1 MAYNYWEERFKRLK
15 TAEMRKAER
24 ANADLA
30 RVYRETL
37 RQLRAEVEQW
47 YDRFAKE
54 NKISLAE
61 ARRILDNR
69 ELKEFKMTLADFIKE
84 AKRLDLD
91 PAHIR
96 MLENAS
102 MRVRLT
108 RSQEIYLK
116 TAQYVERLA
125 KSQGWQLNGLM
136 REVYTDSVYKTAYE
150 TQKVT
155 GFENFR
161 AVRERQIEEAIS
173 KPWAPDG
180 ADFSSRI
187 WKNKTQLINSLQ
199 TDITQSLMTG
209 TSTAQ
214 LSEKIAARFNTSYNQ
229 AYRLVETE
237 TAYIQERAMLDTYDE
252 LGLEQ
257 YQICAVL
264 DSKTSEIC
272 QNLDGKVFDR
282 KDAKPG
288 ITMPPFH
295 CHCRSTTVPYIEGLL
310 DDGGRVARDPE
321 TGKTV
326 EIPDMTYKEWKEKYV
341 DKQTKAAEN
350 DKIKEKETIN
360 ELSKIKSSG
369 IKKDDYDE
377 YLSIINNH
385 ENKDIRRL
393 YSKYADN
400 IASVKLAPSK
410 GAAYRFDSNSL
421 TFNFNNYI
429 RYPVRNKH
437 GTLAHEYGHF
447 FDARAP
453 IDGLHF
459 KEIEAIKNATGLNA
473 QFEAVA
479 SSSDEFL
486 AAVRKDKAFLKST
499 LTSELRETLRKNH
512 ASAAVQDAID
522 GLFPRS
528 RIAWGHGEPY
538 YNRRYANLQSFD
550 KIAKTSLRKALQ
562 GVYKGMGFDASN
574 QTKVRT
580 ICRQYEAAS
589 EMWANIMSAEV
600 CGGEELEYVKKFLP
614 NAYKALL
621 EILKGVK

>member
-24 ANADLA
+24 TNADLA

-69 ELKEFKMTLADFIKE
+69 ELKEFKMTLTDFIKE

-116 TAQYVERLA
+116 TAQYVEKLA
-125 KSQGWQLNGLM
+125 KTQGLELGGLM

-237 TAYIQERAMLDTYDE
+237 TAYIQEKAMLDTYDE

-272 QNLDGKVFDR
+272 QDLDGKVFDR

-326 EIPDMTYKEWKEKYV
+326 EIPDMTYKEWKAKYV
-341 DKQTKAAEN
+341 KPEA
-350 DKIKEKETIN
+350 
-360 ELSKIKSSG
+360 
-369 IKKDDYDE
+369 E
-377 YLSIINNH
+377 YLKA
-385 ENKDIRRL
+385 EQAKVRRPTEAEL
-393 YSKYADN
+393 RNMGEALLVDLRAVNS
-400 IASVKLAPSK
+400 
-410 GAAYRFDSNSL
+410 AAYRNKFDNMPL
-421 TFNFNNYI
+421 
-429 RYPVRNKH
+429 RRPVRD
-437 GTLAHEYGHF
+437 TLH
-447 FDARAP
+447 
-453 IDGLHF
+453 
-459 KEIEAIKNATGLNA
+459 KEAINTLNITNGTEKEVLTAINARTGEVLERSKVLHDNRA
-473 QFEAVA
+473 VFTQEQFDRLKA
-479 SSSDEFL
+479 SGASVVLLHNHPTGGRFSWTDIKTYFRNEMIDASVVIGHDGSVRVMREFDRT
-486 AAVRKDKAFLKST
+486 VDIESVYNSMYNEIK
-499 LTSELRETLRKNH
+499 
-512 ASAAVQDAID
+512 
-522 GLFPRS
+522 
-528 RIAWGHGEPY
+528 GEY
-538 YNRRYANLQSFD
+538 SV
-550 KIAKTSLRKALQ
+550 TSLAKYHAL
-562 GVYKGMGFDASN
+562 
-574 QTKVRT
+574 TKF
-580 ICRQYEAAS
+580 YE
-589 EMWANIMSAEV
+589 WATR
-600 CGGEELEYVKKFLP
+600 
-614 NAYKALL
+614 
-621 EILKGVK
+621 KGVFSYERE

>member
-1 MAYNYWEERFKRLK
+1 MANYWEERFKRLK
-15 TAEMRKAER
+15 TAEMRKAEL

-30 RVYRETL
+30 RAYRETL

-69 ELKEFKMTLADFIKE
+69 ELKEFKMTLTDFIKE

-116 TAQYVERLA
+116 TAHYVEKLA
-125 KSQGWQLNGLM
+125 KTQGLELGGLM
-136 REVYTDSVYKTAYE
+136 RDVYTDSAYKTAYE

-326 EIPDMTYKEWKEKYV
+326 EIPDMTYKEWKERYV
-341 DKQTKAAEN
+341 KPEAEKDPLADLIKWAKQIDIKTATKNEIIELGAAVNKHFNIIDHIGEKEYIRDAIGHFREMGGQVAPEQWAKGSSKKNKEMLNNAFSYYPKKWVNFLTASGRKLYTLKVRRGFFTPGAAMANGQRYQTRFANYRDGFVSIHMSGARKTTPFHEIGHYVEFFNPKVLQITKAFIADRTKGEKPTLLRELFQDTRY
-350 DKIKEKETIN
+350 DKTEVT
-360 ELSKIKSSG
+360 L
-369 IKKDDYDE
+369 KDDFITPYIGKMYDNASEVLSVGLESIFEPGEGHLKRVVREKSGRRESVYAKIQEDRE
-377 YLSIINNH
+377 YLDLIIG
-385 ENKDIRRL
+385 IL
-393 YSKYADN
+393 
-400 IASVKLAPSK
+400 IK
-410 GAAYRFDSNSL
+410 G
-421 TFNFNNYI
+421 
-429 RYPVRNKH
+429 
-437 GTLAHEYGHF
+437 
-447 FDARAP
+447 
-453 IDGLHF
+453 
-459 KEIEAIKNATGLNA
+459 
-473 QFEAVA
+473 
-479 SSSDEFL
+479 
-486 AAVRKDKAFLKST
+486 
-499 LTSELRETLRKNH
+499 
-512 ASAAVQDAID
+512 
-522 GLFPRS
+522 
-528 RIAWGHGEPY
+528 
-538 YNRRYANLQSFD
+538 
-550 KIAKTSLRKALQ
+550 
-562 GVYKGMGFDASN
+562 
-574 QTKVRT
+574 
-580 ICRQYEAAS
+580 
-589 EMWANIMSAEV
+589 
-600 CGGEELEYVKKFLP
+600 
-614 NAYKALL
+614 
-621 EILKGVK
+621 

>member
-116 TAQYVERLA
+116 TAQYVEKLA
-125 KSQGWQLNGLM
+125 KTQGLELGGLM
-136 REVYTDSVYKTAYE
+136 REVYTDSAYKTAYE

-161 AVRERQIEEAIS
+161 AVRERQVEAAIS

-341 DKQTKAAEN
+341 KPEA
-350 DKIKEKETIN
+350 
-360 ELSKIKSSG
+360 
-369 IKKDDYDE
+369 E
-377 YLSIINNH
+377 YLKA
-385 ENKDIRRL
+385 EQAKVRRPTEAEL
-393 YSKYADN
+393 RNMGEALLVDLRAVNS
-400 IASVKLAPSK
+400 
-410 GAAYRFDSNSL
+410 AAYRNKFDNMPL
-421 TFNFNNYI
+421 
-429 RYPVRNKH
+429 RRPVRD
-437 GTLAHEYGHF
+437 TLH
-447 FDARAP
+447 
-453 IDGLHF
+453 
-459 KEIEAIKNATGLNA
+459 KEAINTLNITNGTEKEVLTAINARTGEVLERSKALEDNRA
-473 QFEAVA
+473 GFTQEQFDRLKASGASVVLLHNHPIGGRFSWADIRTAFAHDFVA
-479 SSSDEFL
+479 ASVVIGHDGS
-486 AAVRKDKAFLKST
+486 VRI
-499 LTSELRETLRKNH
+499 LR
-512 ASAAVQDAID
+512 D
-522 GLFPRS
+522 
-528 RIAWGHGEPY
+528 
-538 YNRRYANLQSFD
+538 FD
-550 KIAKTSLRKALQ
+550 KRVDVEKAYQAMYNQIIKEYSIKSLAKIHALTQ
-562 GVYKGMGFDASN
+562 FYRVAEREGWFVYET
-574 QTKVRT
+574 Q
-580 ICRQYEAAS
+580 
-589 EMWANIMSAEV
+589 
-600 CGGEELEYVKKFLP
+600 EEK
-614 NAYKALL
+614 
-621 EILKGVK
+621 

>member
-15 TAEMRKAER
+15 TAEMGKAEQ

-69 ELKEFKMTLADFIKE
+69 ELKEFKMTLTDFIKE

-116 TAQYVERLA
+116 TAQYVEKLA
-125 KSQGWQLNGLM
+125 KSHGWQLSGLM

-161 AVRERQIEEAIS
+161 AVRERQIEAAIS

-209 TSTAQ
+209 SSTAQ

-326 EIPDMTYKEWKEKYV
+326 DIPDMTYKEWKEKYV
-341 DKQTKAAEN
+341 KPEAEKDPLADLIKWAKQIDIKTATKNEIIELGAAVNKHFNIIDHIGEKEYIRDAIGHFREMGGQVAPEQWAKGSSKKNKEMLNNAFSYYPKEWVNFLTASGRKLYTLKVRRGFFTPGAAMANGQRYQTRFANYRDGFVSIHMSGARKTTPFHEIGHYVEFFNPKVLQITKAFIADRTKGEKPTLLRELFQDTRY
-350 DKIKEKETIN
+350 DKTEVT
-360 ELSKIKSSG
+360 L
-369 IKKDDYDE
+369 KDDFITPYIGKMYDNASEVLSVGLESIFEPGEGHLKRVVREKSGRRESVYAKIQEDRE
-377 YLSIINNH
+377 YLDLIIG
-385 ENKDIRRL
+385 IL
-393 YSKYADN
+393 
-400 IASVKLAPSK
+400 IK
-410 GAAYRFDSNSL
+410 G
-421 TFNFNNYI
+421 
-429 RYPVRNKH
+429 
-437 GTLAHEYGHF
+437 
-447 FDARAP
+447 
-453 IDGLHF
+453 
-459 KEIEAIKNATGLNA
+459 
-473 QFEAVA
+473 
-479 SSSDEFL
+479 
-486 AAVRKDKAFLKST
+486 
-499 LTSELRETLRKNH
+499 
-512 ASAAVQDAID
+512 
-522 GLFPRS
+522 
-528 RIAWGHGEPY
+528 
-538 YNRRYANLQSFD
+538 
-550 KIAKTSLRKALQ
+550 
-562 GVYKGMGFDASN
+562 
-574 QTKVRT
+574 
-580 ICRQYEAAS
+580 
-589 EMWANIMSAEV
+589 
-600 CGGEELEYVKKFLP
+600 
-614 NAYKALL
+614 
-621 EILKGVK
+621 

>member
-69 ELKEFKMTLADFIKE
+69 ELKEFKMTLTDFIKE

-116 TAQYVERLA
+116 TAQYVEKLA
-125 KSQGWQLNGLM
+125 KSHGWQLNGLM
-136 REVYTDSVYKTAYE
+136 HEVYTDSVYKTAYE
-150 TQKVT
+150 TQRVT

-214 LSEKIAARFNTSYNQ
+214 LSEKIAVRFNTSYNQ

-326 EIPDMTYKEWKEKYV
+326 EIPDMTYKEWKERYV
-341 DKQTKAAEN
+341 KPEAEKDPLADLIKWAKQIDIKTATKNEIIELGAAVNKHFNIIDHIGEKEYIRDAIGHFREMGGQVAPEQWAKGSSKKNKEMLNNAFSYYPKEWVNFLTASGRKLYTLKVRRGFFTPGAAMANGQRYQTRFANYRDGFVSIHMSGARKTTPFHEIGHYVEFFNPKVLQITKAFIADRTKGEKPTLLRELFQDTRY
-350 DKIKEKETIN
+350 DKTEVT
-360 ELSKIKSSG
+360 L
-369 IKKDDYDE
+369 KDDFITPYIGKMYDNASEVLSVGLESIFEPGEGHLKRVVREKSGRRESVYAKIQEDRE
-377 YLSIINNH
+377 YLDLIIG
-385 ENKDIRRL
+385 IL
-393 YSKYADN
+393 
-400 IASVKLAPSK
+400 IK
-410 GAAYRFDSNSL
+410 G
-421 TFNFNNYI
+421 
-429 RYPVRNKH
+429 
-437 GTLAHEYGHF
+437 
-447 FDARAP
+447 
-453 IDGLHF
+453 
-459 KEIEAIKNATGLNA
+459 
-473 QFEAVA
+473 
-479 SSSDEFL
+479 
-486 AAVRKDKAFLKST
+486 
-499 LTSELRETLRKNH
+499 
-512 ASAAVQDAID
+512 
-522 GLFPRS
+522 
-528 RIAWGHGEPY
+528 
-538 YNRRYANLQSFD
+538 
-550 KIAKTSLRKALQ
+550 
-562 GVYKGMGFDASN
+562 
-574 QTKVRT
+574 
-580 ICRQYEAAS
+580 
-589 EMWANIMSAEV
+589 
-600 CGGEELEYVKKFLP
+600 
-614 NAYKALL
+614 
-621 EILKGVK
+621 

>member
-1 MAYNYWEERFKRLK
+1 MANYWAERFKRLK

-69 ELKEFKMTLADFIKE
+69 ELKEFKMTLTDFIKE

-116 TAQYVERLA
+116 TAQYVEKLA
-125 KSQGWQLNGLM
+125 KTQGLELSGLM
-136 REVYTDSVYKTAYE
+136 RDVYTDSVYKTAYE

-173 KPWAPDG
+173 KSWASDG

-214 LSEKIAARFNTSYNQ
+214 LSEKIAMRFNTSYNQ

-326 EIPDMTYKEWKEKYV
+326 EIPDMTYKEWKERYV
-341 DKQTKAAEN
+341 KPEAEKDPLADLIKWAKQIDIKTATKNEIIELGAAVNKHFNIIDHIGEKEYIRDAIGHFREMGGQVAPEQWAKGSSKKNKEMLNNAFSYYPKEWVNFLTASGRKLYTLKVRRGFFTPGAAMANGQRYQTRFANYRDGFVSIHMSGARKTTPFHEIGHYVEFFNPKVLQITKAFIADRTKGEKPTLLRELFQDTRY
-350 DKIKEKETIN
+350 DKTEVT
-360 ELSKIKSSG
+360 L
-369 IKKDDYDE
+369 KDDFITPYIGKMYDNASEVLSVGLESIFEPGEGHLKRVVREKSGRRESVYAKIQEDRE
-377 YLSIINNH
+377 YLDLIIG
-385 ENKDIRRL
+385 IL
-393 YSKYADN
+393 
-400 IASVKLAPSK
+400 IK
-410 GAAYRFDSNSL
+410 G
-421 TFNFNNYI
+421 
-429 RYPVRNKH
+429 
-437 GTLAHEYGHF
+437 
-447 FDARAP
+447 
-453 IDGLHF
+453 
-459 KEIEAIKNATGLNA
+459 
-473 QFEAVA
+473 
-479 SSSDEFL
+479 
-486 AAVRKDKAFLKST
+486 
-499 LTSELRETLRKNH
+499 
-512 ASAAVQDAID
+512 
-522 GLFPRS
+522 
-528 RIAWGHGEPY
+528 
-538 YNRRYANLQSFD
+538 
-550 KIAKTSLRKALQ
+550 
-562 GVYKGMGFDASN
+562 
-574 QTKVRT
+574 
-580 ICRQYEAAS
+580 
-589 EMWANIMSAEV
+589 
-600 CGGEELEYVKKFLP
+600 
-614 NAYKALL
+614 
-621 EILKGVK
+621 

>member
-61 ARRILDNR
+61 ARHILDNR
-69 ELKEFKMTLADFIKE
+69 ELKEFKMTLTDFIKE

-116 TAQYVERLA
+116 TAQYVEKLA
-125 KSQGWQLNGLM
+125 KTQGLELSGLM

-214 LSEKIAARFNTSYNQ
+214 LSEKISARFNTSYNQ

-237 TAYIQERAMLDTYDE
+237 TAYIQEKAMLDTYDE

-272 QNLDGKVFDR
+272 QDLDGKVFDR

-326 EIPDMTYKEWKEKYV
+326 EIPDMTYKEWYNKYV
-341 DKQTKAAEN
+341 KNTNTGALIGLKTSNGITITK
-350 DKIKEKETIN
+350 
-360 ELSKIKSSG
+360 LSKHQQ
-369 IKKDDYDE
+369 E
-377 YLSIINNH
+377 RA
-385 ENKDIRRL
+385 DIRNLDLDGIRDALINPLHVGGVVVKDNGNSQRFIGEATTVNINPDTGVIITSWPTGKSRL
-393 YSKYADN
+393 KKY
-400 IASVKLAPSK
+400 KK
-410 GAAYRFDSNSL
+410 G
-421 TFNFNNYI
+421 
-429 RYPVRNKH
+429 K
-437 GTLAHEYGHF
+437 
-447 FDARAP
+447 
-453 IDGLHF
+453 
-459 KEIEAIKNATGLNA
+459 
-473 QFEAVA
+473 
-479 SSSDEFL
+479 
-486 AAVRKDKAFLKST
+486 
-499 LTSELRETLRKNH
+499 
-512 ASAAVQDAID
+512 
-522 GLFPRS
+522 
-528 RIAWGHGEPY
+528 
-538 YNRRYANLQSFD
+538 
-550 KIAKTSLRKALQ
+550 
-562 GVYKGMGFDASN
+562 
-574 QTKVRT
+574 
-580 ICRQYEAAS
+580 
-589 EMWANIMSAEV
+589 
-600 CGGEELEYVKKFLP
+600 
-614 NAYKALL
+614 
-621 EILKGVK
+621 

>member
-116 TAQYVERLA
+116 TAQYVEKLA
-125 KSQGWQLNGLM
+125 KTQGWQLSGLM

-272 QNLDGKVFDR
+272 QDLDGKVFNR

-288 ITMPPFH
+288 ATMPPFH

-341 DKQTKAAEN
+341 VSEDAGTNDEKSGMIKVPKTDADWEN
-350 DKIKEKETIN
+350 M
-360 ELSKIKSSG
+360 
-369 IKKDDYDE
+369 KKFVSDE
-377 YLSIINNH
+377 EI
-385 ENKDIRRL
+385 
-393 YSKYADN
+393 
-400 IASVKLAPSK
+400 
-410 GAAYRFDSNSL
+410 DS
-421 TFNFNNYI
+421 
-429 RYPVRNKH
+429 
-437 GTLAHEYGHF
+437 
-447 FDARAP
+447 
-453 IDGLHF
+453 HF
-459 KEIEAIKNATGLNA
+459 KESYGVWNGGLTSSEASAVYAYTGDDYRDINDYLRRKKEPKPAFLERVKQQVERIDTALA
-473 QFEAVA
+473 QFELTDYIRLYRGTGRAGNDIITEEMIDMILA
-479 SSSDEFL
+479 DDLAYQSSSLKESVAKQFALSSARGSGKTPHVYEICMPPGKGRGAYIAPMSRYENEQEFL
-486 AAVRKDKAFLKST
+486 IARGTKYKIIDVKLKD
-499 LTSELRETLRKNH
+499 
-512 ASAAVQDAID
+512 
-522 GLFPRS
+522 
-528 RIAWGHGEPY
+528 
-538 YNRRYANLQSFD
+538 
-550 KIAKTSLRKALQ
+550 
-562 GVYKGMGFDASN
+562 
-574 QTKVRT
+574 
-580 ICRQYEAAS
+580 
-589 EMWANIMSAEV
+589 NII
-600 CGGEELEYVKKFLP
+600 YVK
-614 NAYKALL
+614 L
-621 EILKGVK
+621 EVILND

>member
-15 TAEMRKAER
+15 TTEMRKAER

-54 NKISLAE
+54 NNISLAE

-116 TAQYVERLA
+116 TAQYVEKLA

-272 QNLDGKVFDR
+272 QDLDGKVFDR

-341 DKQTKAAEN
+341 KPEAEYLKAEQAKVRRPTRKEPQKMTALVSPLRFKVAGVWKFIPRKTLIEEKRVIAGGNTGRVLHAADRLSAKYHVDKKGWEKVVGVIVSEKFIFDIHWYRHLRFGN
-350 DKIKEKETIN
+350 IEYKIKNKKE
-360 ELSKIKSSG
+360 
-369 IKKDDYDE
+369 
-377 YLSIINNH
+377 
-385 ENKDIRRL
+385 R
-393 YSKYADN
+393 
-400 IASVKLAPSK
+400 
-410 GAAYRFDSNSL
+410 
-421 TFNFNNYI
+421 
-429 RYPVRNKH
+429 
-437 GTLAHEYGHF
+437 
-447 FDARAP
+447 
-453 IDGLHF
+453 
-459 KEIEAIKNATGLNA
+459 
-473 QFEAVA
+473 
-479 SSSDEFL
+479 
-486 AAVRKDKAFLKST
+486 
-499 LTSELRETLRKNH
+499 RKN
-512 ASAAVQDAID
+512 
-522 GLFPRS
+522 
-528 RIAWGHGEPY
+528 E
-538 YNRRYANLQSFD
+538 N
-550 KIAKTSLRKALQ
+550 
-562 GVYKGMGFDASN
+562 
-574 QTKVRT
+574 
-580 ICRQYEAAS
+580 
-589 EMWANIMSAEV
+589 
-600 CGGEELEYVKKFLP
+600 
-614 NAYKALL
+614 
-621 EILKGVK
+621 

>member
-15 TAEMRKAER
+15 TVEMRKAER

-91 PAHIR
+91 PVHIR

-116 TAQYVERLA
+116 TAQYVEKLA
-125 KSQGWQLNGLM
+125 KTQGWQLNGLM

-209 TSTAQ
+209 SSTAQ
-214 LSEKIAARFNTSYNQ
+214 LSEKISARFNTSYNQ

-237 TAYIQERAMLDTYDE
+237 TAYIQEKAMLDTYDE

-272 QNLDGKVFDR
+272 QDLDGKVFNR

-310 DDGGRVARDPE
+310 DDGDRVARDPE

-341 DKQTKAAEN
+341 KPEA
-350 DKIKEKETIN
+350 
-360 ELSKIKSSG
+360 
-369 IKKDDYDE
+369 E
-377 YLSIINNH
+377 YLKA
-385 ENKDIRRL
+385 EQAKVRRPTEAEL
-393 YSKYADN
+393 RNMGEALLVDLRAVNS
-400 IASVKLAPSK
+400 
-410 GAAYRFDSNSL
+410 AAYRNKFDNMPL
-421 TFNFNNYI
+421 
-429 RYPVRNKH
+429 RRPVRD
-437 GTLAHEYGHF
+437 TLH
-447 FDARAP
+447 
-453 IDGLHF
+453 
-459 KEIEAIKNATGLNA
+459 KEAINTLNITNGTEKEVLTAINARTGEVLERSKALEDNRA
-473 QFEAVA
+473 GFTQEQFDRLKASGASVVLLHNHPIGGRFSWADIRTCFKHEMIDASVVIGHDGSIKIMHSFKRNGNIEEFYQSLYNEAK
-479 SSSDEFL
+479 
-486 AAVRKDKAFLKST
+486 RKYPLKSYAEHIA
-499 LTSELRETLRKNH
+499 LDKLYEL
-512 ASAAVQDAID
+512 
-522 GLFPRS
+522 GLFS
-528 RIAWGHGEPY
+528 
-538 YNRRYANLQSFD
+538 
-550 KIAKTSLRKALQ
+550 
-562 GVYKGMGFDASN
+562 
-574 QTKVRT
+574 
-580 ICRQYEAAS
+580 YE
-589 EMWANIMSAEV
+589 E
-600 CGGEELEYVKKFLP
+600 K
-614 NAYKALL
+614 
-621 EILKGVK
+621 

>member
-1 MAYNYWEERFKRLK
+1 MANYWGERFKRLK

-116 TAQYVERLA
+116 TAQYVEKLA
-125 KSQGWQLNGLM
+125 KSQGWQLSGLM

-180 ADFSSRI
+180 ADFSSRV

-272 QNLDGKVFDR
+272 QDLDGKVFDR

-326 EIPDMTYKEWKEKYV
+326 EIPDMTYKEWKERYV
-341 DKQTKAAEN
+341 DKQTKAAE
-350 DKIKEKETIN
+350 DGKIKEKK
-360 ELSKIKSSG
+360 ELTEKERVDVLLASYRRIKGEHSAAADIKATNPNFAESS
-369 IKKDDYDE
+369 
-377 YLSIINNH
+377 
-385 ENKDIRRL
+385 R
-393 YSKYADN
+393 
-400 IASVKLAPSK
+400 
-410 GAAYRFDSNSL
+410 
-421 TFNFNNYI
+421 
-429 RYPVRNKH
+429 
-437 GTLAHEYGHF
+437 
-447 FDARAP
+447 
-453 IDGLHF
+453 
-459 KEIEAIKNATGLNA
+459 
-473 QFEAVA
+473 
-479 SSSDEFL
+479 
-486 AAVRKDKAFLKST
+486 RKDKLYTHNCQRCVNVYELRRRGYDVTAAPLDLSGNDT
-499 LTSELRETLRKNH
+499 LPIMDHEKGWANVYIGGKDALVPCISNSRAGVVRKVMAQMRSWGVGARAIVRVRWVNGGGHVFIAENRPEGIKFIDPQPGQLDVVFYFNGVKVNGTYLLRIDDKEFSEL
-512 ASAAVQDAID
+512 ID
-522 GLFPRS
+522 
-528 RIAWGHGEPY
+528 
-538 YNRRYANLQSFD
+538 
-550 KIAKTSLRKALQ
+550 KCVAKK
-562 GVYKGMGFDASN
+562 
-574 QTKVRT
+574 
-580 ICRQYEAAS
+580 E
-589 EMWANIMSAEV
+589 
-600 CGGEELEYVKKFLP
+600 
-614 NAYKALL
+614 
-621 EILKGVK
+621 

>member
-15 TAEMRKAER
+15 TVEMRKAER

-69 ELKEFKMTLADFIKE
+69 EQKEFKMTLADFIKE

-116 TAQYVERLA
+116 TAQYVEKLA
-125 KSQGWQLNGLM
+125 KSQGWQLSGLM

-180 ADFSSRI
+180 ADFSSRV

-237 TAYIQERAMLDTYDE
+237 TAYIQEKAMLDTYDE

-264 DSKTSEIC
+264 DDKTSEIC

-282 KDAKPG
+282 KDAKLG
-288 ITMPPFH
+288 VTMPPFH
-295 CHCRSTTVPYIEGLL
+295 CHCRSTTVPYVKDLL
-310 DDGGRVARDPE
+310 DDGGRVARDPK

-341 DKQTKAAEN
+341 VKIDGNEEYNVIREIKGRPNKYVVDKILSGAYGAKINEEKQKPHMESTAGKGKSYLFDTVDPQELFNKYAGTGTMEKDVNGNNTNKEICTADDYIGVDGKSRKQTEKF
-350 DKIKEKETIN
+350 KIHH
-360 ELSKIKSSG
+360 SKQRT
-369 IKKDDYDE
+369 
-377 YLSIINNH
+377 H
-385 ENKDIRRL
+385 
-393 YSKYADN
+393 
-400 IASVKLAPSK
+400 VVP
-410 GAAYRFDSNSL
+410 
-421 TFNFNNYI
+421 
-429 RYPVRNKH
+429 
-437 GTLAHEYGHF
+437 
-447 FDARAP
+447 
-453 IDGLHF
+453 
-459 KEIEAIKNATGLNA
+459 
-473 QFEAVA
+473 
-479 SSSDEFL
+479 
-486 AAVRKDKAFLKST
+486 RKD
-499 LTSELRETLRKNH
+499 
-512 ASAAVQDAID
+512 
-522 GLFPRS
+522 
-528 RIAWGHGEPY
+528 
-538 YNRRYANLQSFD
+538 
-550 KIAKTSLRKALQ
+550 
-562 GVYKGMGFDASN
+562 
-574 QTKVRT
+574 
-580 ICRQYEAAS
+580 
-589 EMWANIMSAEV
+589 
-600 CGGEELEYVKKFLP
+600 
-614 NAYKALL
+614 
-621 EILKGVK
+621 

>member
-15 TAEMRKAER
+15 MAEMRKAER

-69 ELKEFKMTLADFIKE
+69 ELKEFKMTLTDFIKE

-116 TAQYVERLA
+116 TAHYVEKLA
-125 KSQGWQLNGLM
+125 KTQGLELGGLM
-136 REVYTDSVYKTAYE
+136 RDVYTDSAYKTAYE

-272 QNLDGKVFDR
+272 QDLDGKVFDR

-341 DKQTKAAEN
+341 KPEAEKDPLADLIKWAKQIDIKTATKNEIIELGAAVNKHFNIIDHIGEKEYIRDAIGHFREMGGQVAPEQWAKGSSKKNKEMLNNAFSYYPKEWVNFLTASGRKLYTLKVRRGFFTPGAAMANGQRYQTRFANYRDGFVSIHMSGARKTTPFHEIGHYVEFFNPKVLQITKAFIADRTKGEKPTLLRELFQDTRY
-350 DKIKEKETIN
+350 DKTEVT
-360 ELSKIKSSG
+360 L
-369 IKKDDYDE
+369 KDDFITPYIGKMYDNASEVLSVGLESIFEPGEGHLKRVVREKSGRRESVYAKIQEDRE
-377 YLSIINNH
+377 YLDLIIG
-385 ENKDIRRL
+385 IL
-393 YSKYADN
+393 
-400 IASVKLAPSK
+400 IK
-410 GAAYRFDSNSL
+410 G
-421 TFNFNNYI
+421 
-429 RYPVRNKH
+429 
-437 GTLAHEYGHF
+437 
-447 FDARAP
+447 
-453 IDGLHF
+453 
-459 KEIEAIKNATGLNA
+459 
-473 QFEAVA
+473 
-479 SSSDEFL
+479 
-486 AAVRKDKAFLKST
+486 
-499 LTSELRETLRKNH
+499 
-512 ASAAVQDAID
+512 
-522 GLFPRS
+522 
-528 RIAWGHGEPY
+528 
-538 YNRRYANLQSFD
+538 
-550 KIAKTSLRKALQ
+550 
-562 GVYKGMGFDASN
+562 
-574 QTKVRT
+574 
-580 ICRQYEAAS
+580 
-589 EMWANIMSAEV
+589 
-600 CGGEELEYVKKFLP
+600 
-614 NAYKALL
+614 
-621 EILKGVK
+621 

>member
-1 MAYNYWEERFKRLK
+1 MANYWEERFKRLK

-116 TAQYVERLA
+116 TAQYVEKLA
-125 KSQGWQLNGLM
+125 KSQGWQLSGLM

-310 DDGGRVARDPE
+310 DDGGRVARDPV

-326 EIPDMTYKEWKEKYV
+326 EIPDMTYKEWKAEYV
-341 DKQTKAAEN
+341 DKTKAAE
-350 DKIKEKETIN
+350 DGKIEKGSIYTEAFNNSTPKAFSYSLKEAKKTVE
-360 ELSKIKSSG
+360 KSARWRVTG
-369 IKKDDYDE
+369 YDE
-377 YLSIINNH
+377 AHYKGVRLHVTRGGSTVAVDNTGDIISVCYKDGDKVRGHNLLELAVKNGGKKLDSFAGNH
-385 ENKDIRRL
+385 RFYTRNGFEPVSWCEFNEEF
-393 YSKYADN
+393 
-400 IASVKLAPSK
+400 APDGWEK
-410 GAAYRFDSNSL
+410 GAMEPEDIVFYKYTGKKKQTTWED
-421 TFNFNNYI
+421 
-429 RYPVRNKH
+429 VRH
-437 GTLAHEYGHF
+437 T
-447 FDARAP
+447 
-453 IDGLHF
+453 
-459 KEIEAIKNATGLNA
+459 
-473 QFEAVA
+473 
-479 SSSDEFL
+479 
-486 AAVRKDKAFLKST
+486 
-499 LTSELRETLRKNH
+499 
-512 ASAAVQDAID
+512 
-522 GLFPRS
+522 
-528 RIAWGHGEPY
+528 
-538 YNRRYANLQSFD
+538 
-550 KIAKTSLRKALQ
+550 
-562 GVYKGMGFDASN
+562 
-574 QTKVRT
+574 
-580 ICRQYEAAS
+580 
-589 EMWANIMSAEV
+589 
-600 CGGEELEYVKKFLP
+600 VKKFTGED
-614 NAYKALL
+614 AYDLAMKYRD
-621 EILKGVK
+621 EEVPE

>member
-15 TAEMRKAER
+15 TTEMRKAER

-54 NKISLAE
+54 NNISLAE

-116 TAQYVERLA
+116 TAQYVEKLA

-272 QNLDGKVFDR
+272 QDLDGKVFDR

-341 DKQTKAAEN
+341 VKIGGNEEYNVIKEIKGRPNKYVA
-350 DKIKEKETIN
+350 DKISSGAYGAKIN
-360 ELSKIKSSG
+360 EEKQKPHMESTAGKGKSYLFDTVDPQELFNKYAGTGTIVKTRNGNNTNKEECVANKYIGIDVSSG
-369 IKKDDYDE
+369 LKTRKFKIHHSKSRTHIVPKRERENGRDKK
-377 YLSIINNH
+377 
-385 ENKDIRRL
+385 
-393 YSKYADN
+393 
-400 IASVKLAPSK
+400 
-410 GAAYRFDSNSL
+410 
-421 TFNFNNYI
+421 
-429 RYPVRNKH
+429 
-437 GTLAHEYGHF
+437 
-447 FDARAP
+447 
-453 IDGLHF
+453 
-459 KEIEAIKNATGLNA
+459 
-473 QFEAVA
+473 
-479 SSSDEFL
+479 
-486 AAVRKDKAFLKST
+486 
-499 LTSELRETLRKNH
+499 
-512 ASAAVQDAID
+512 
-522 GLFPRS
+522 
-528 RIAWGHGEPY
+528 
-538 YNRRYANLQSFD
+538 
-550 KIAKTSLRKALQ
+550 
-562 GVYKGMGFDASN
+562 
-574 QTKVRT
+574 
-580 ICRQYEAAS
+580 
-589 EMWANIMSAEV
+589 
-600 CGGEELEYVKKFLP
+600 
-614 NAYKALL
+614 
-621 EILKGVK
+621 

>member
-116 TAQYVERLA
+116 TAQYVEKLA
-125 KSQGWQLNGLM
+125 KTQGWQLSGLM

-272 QNLDGKVFDR
+272 QDLDGKVFDR

-326 EIPDMTYKEWKEKYV
+326 EISDMTYKEWKEKYV
-341 DKQTKAAEN
+341 VSEDTKTQKSARESGALTNEN
-350 DKIKEKETIN
+350 DPTFERRIAHAERYYEFIRKVGKNSFVDKVSYHSGFSKAFVGRVFDHVFINKHQLSDGYRRFDPSYNMAQSFQRLLSGTHDDNDIVLLRHEHLEKALEKRYNLTY
-360 ELSKIKSSG
+360 E
-369 IKKDDYDE
+369 E
-377 YLSIINNH
+377 AH
-385 ENKDIRRL
+385 
-393 YSKYADN
+393 
-400 IASVKLAPSK
+400 KLA
-410 GAAYRFDSNSL
+410 
-421 TFNFNNYI
+421 
-429 RYPVRNKH
+429 
-437 GTLAHEYGHF
+437 E
-447 FDARAP
+447 
-453 IDGLHF
+453 
-459 KEIEAIKNATGLNA
+459 
-473 QFEAVA
+473 
-479 SSSDEFL
+479 
-486 AAVRKDKAFLKST
+486 RKYFYD
-499 LTSELRETLRKNH
+499 RGR
-512 ASAAVQDAID
+512 
-522 GLFPRS
+522 
-528 RIAWGHGEPY
+528 
-538 YNRRYANLQSFD
+538 
-550 KIAKTSLRKALQ
+550 
-562 GVYKGMGFDASN
+562 
-574 QTKVRT
+574 
-580 ICRQYEAAS
+580 
-589 EMWANIMSAEV
+589 
-600 CGGEELEYVKKFLP
+600 
-614 NAYKALL
+614 
-621 EILKGVK
+621 

>member
-61 ARRILDNR
+61 ARRILNNR

-116 TAQYVERLA
+116 TAQYVEKLA
-125 KSQGWQLNGLM
+125 KTQGWQLSGLM

-214 LSEKIAARFNTSYNQ
+214 LSEKISARFNTSYNQ

-272 QNLDGKVFDR
+272 QDLDGKVFDR

-326 EIPDMTYKEWKEKYV
+326 EIPDMTYKEWKAKYV
-341 DKQTKAAEN
+341 KPEAEYLKAEQAKVRRPTEAELRNMGEALLVDLRAVNSATYRNKFDNMPLRRPVRDTLHKEAINTLNITNGTEKEVLTAINARTGEVLERSKALEDNRAGFTQEQFDRLKASGASVVLLHNHPIGGRFSWADIRTAFVHDFVAASVVIGHDGSVRILRDFDKRVDVEKAYQAMYN
-350 DKIKEKETIN
+350 QIIKEY
-360 ELSKIKSSG
+360 SIKSLAK
-369 IKKDDYDE
+369 IHA
-377 YLSIINNH
+377 LTQ
-385 ENKDIRRL
+385 L
-393 YSKYADN
+393 Y
-400 IASVKLAPSK
+400 
-410 GAAYRFDSNSL
+410 R
-421 TFNFNNYI
+421 
-429 RYPVRNKH
+429 
-437 GTLAHEYGHF
+437 
-447 FDARAP
+447 
-453 IDGLHF
+453 
-459 KEIEAIKNATGLNA
+459 
-473 QFEAVA
+473 VA
-479 SSSDEFL
+479 E
-486 AAVRKDKAFLKST
+486 
-499 LTSELRETLRKNH
+499 RE
-512 ASAAVQDAID
+512 
-522 GLFPRS
+522 GWF
-528 RIAWGHGEPY
+528 
-538 YNRRYANLQSFD
+538 
-550 KIAKTSLRKALQ
+550 
-562 GVYKGMGFDASN
+562 VYET
-574 QTKVRT
+574 Q
-580 ICRQYEAAS
+580 
-589 EMWANIMSAEV
+589 
-600 CGGEELEYVKKFLP
+600 EEK
-614 NAYKALL
+614 
-621 EILKGVK
+621 

>member
-15 TAEMRKAER
+15 TAEMRKAEL

-116 TAQYVERLA
+116 TAQYVEKLA
-125 KSQGWQLNGLM
+125 KTQGLELSGLM
-136 REVYTDSVYKTAYE
+136 RDVYTDSVYKTAYE

-272 QNLDGKVFDR
+272 QDLDGKVFDR

-326 EIPDMTYKEWKEKYV
+326 EIPDMTYKEWKAEYVVKFDENEEYNVIKEIKGRPNKYV
-341 DKQTKAAEN
+341 VDKILSGAYGAKINEEKQKPHMESTAGKGKSYLFDTVDPQELFNKYAGTGTMEKDVNGNNTNKEICTADAYIGVDGKSRKQTEKF
-350 DKIKEKETIN
+350 KIHH
-360 ELSKIKSSG
+360 SKQRT
-369 IKKDDYDE
+369 
-377 YLSIINNH
+377 H
-385 ENKDIRRL
+385 
-393 YSKYADN
+393 
-400 IASVKLAPSK
+400 VVP
-410 GAAYRFDSNSL
+410 
-421 TFNFNNYI
+421 
-429 RYPVRNKH
+429 
-437 GTLAHEYGHF
+437 
-447 FDARAP
+447 
-453 IDGLHF
+453 
-459 KEIEAIKNATGLNA
+459 
-473 QFEAVA
+473 
-479 SSSDEFL
+479 
-486 AAVRKDKAFLKST
+486 RKD
-499 LTSELRETLRKNH
+499 
-512 ASAAVQDAID
+512 
-522 GLFPRS
+522 
-528 RIAWGHGEPY
+528 
-538 YNRRYANLQSFD
+538 
-550 KIAKTSLRKALQ
+550 
-562 GVYKGMGFDASN
+562 
-574 QTKVRT
+574 
-580 ICRQYEAAS
+580 
-589 EMWANIMSAEV
+589 
-600 CGGEELEYVKKFLP
+600 
-614 NAYKALL
+614 
-621 EILKGVK
+621 

>member
-1 MAYNYWEERFKRLK
+1 MANYWEERFKRLK

-69 ELKEFKMTLADFIKE
+69 ELKEFKMTLTDFIKE

-116 TAQYVERLA
+116 TAQYVEKLA
-125 KSQGWQLNGLM
+125 KTQGLELSGLM
-136 REVYTDSVYKTAYE
+136 RDVYTDSVYKTAYE

-173 KPWAPDG
+173 KPWASDG

-214 LSEKIAARFNTSYNQ
+214 LSEKIAMRFNTSYNQ

-295 CHCRSTTVPYIEGLL
+295 CHCRSTTVPYIAGLL

-326 EIPDMTYKEWKEKYV
+326 EIPDMTYKEWKERYV
-341 DKQTKAAEN
+341 KPEAEKDPLADLIKWAKQIDIKTATKNEIIELGAAVNKHFNIIDHIGEKEYIRDAIGHFREMGGQVAPEQWAKGSSKKNKEMLNNAFSYYPKEWVNFLTASGRKLYTLKVRRGFFTPGAAMANGQRYQTRFANYRDGFVSIHMSGARKTTPFHEIGHYVEFFNPKVLQITKAFIADRTKGEKPTLLRELFQDTRY
-350 DKIKEKETIN
+350 DKTEVT
-360 ELSKIKSSG
+360 L
-369 IKKDDYDE
+369 KDDFITPYIGKMYDNASEVLSVGLESIFEPGEGHLKRVVREKSGRRESVYAKIQEDRE
-377 YLSIINNH
+377 YLDLIIG
-385 ENKDIRRL
+385 IL
-393 YSKYADN
+393 
-400 IASVKLAPSK
+400 IK
-410 GAAYRFDSNSL
+410 G
-421 TFNFNNYI
+421 
-429 RYPVRNKH
+429 
-437 GTLAHEYGHF
+437 
-447 FDARAP
+447 
-453 IDGLHF
+453 
-459 KEIEAIKNATGLNA
+459 
-473 QFEAVA
+473 
-479 SSSDEFL
+479 
-486 AAVRKDKAFLKST
+486 
-499 LTSELRETLRKNH
+499 
-512 ASAAVQDAID
+512 
-522 GLFPRS
+522 
-528 RIAWGHGEPY
+528 
-538 YNRRYANLQSFD
+538 
-550 KIAKTSLRKALQ
+550 
-562 GVYKGMGFDASN
+562 
-574 QTKVRT
+574 
-580 ICRQYEAAS
+580 
-589 EMWANIMSAEV
+589 
-600 CGGEELEYVKKFLP
+600 
-614 NAYKALL
+614 
-621 EILKGVK
+621 

>member
-91 PAHIR
+91 LAHIR

-116 TAQYVERLA
+116 TAQYVEKLA
-125 KSQGWQLNGLM
+125 KSHGWQLSGLM

-150 TQKVT
+150 TQRVT

-161 AVRERQIEEAIS
+161 AVRERQIEAAIS

-209 TSTAQ
+209 SSTAQ

-326 EIPDMTYKEWKEKYV
+326 DIPDMTYKEWKEKYV
-341 DKQTKAAEN
+341 KPEA
-350 DKIKEKETIN
+350 
-360 ELSKIKSSG
+360 
-369 IKKDDYDE
+369 E
-377 YLSIINNH
+377 YLKA
-385 ENKDIRRL
+385 EQAKVRRPTEAEL
-393 YSKYADN
+393 RNMGEALLVDLRAVNS
-400 IASVKLAPSK
+400 
-410 GAAYRFDSNSL
+410 AAYRNKFDNMPL
-421 TFNFNNYI
+421 
-429 RYPVRNKH
+429 RRPVR
-437 GTLAHEYGHF
+437 
-447 FDARAP
+447 DA
-453 IDGLHF
+453 LH
-459 KEIEAIKNATGLNA
+459 KEAINTLNITNGTEKEVLTAINARTGKVLERSKVLEDNHA
-473 QFEAVA
+473 GFTQEQFERLKA
-479 SSSDEFL
+479 SGASVVLLHNHPTGGRFSWTDIKTVFANDFI
-486 AAVRKDKAFLKST
+486 AASVVIGHDGSVRTMRGIDHSINVEKIYAGLYNTIKGKYPLKSYAEHKA
-499 LTSELRETLRKNH
+499 LDKLYEL
-512 ASAAVQDAID
+512 
-522 GLFPRS
+522 GLF
-528 RIAWGHGEPY
+528 
-538 YNRRYANLQSFD
+538 
-550 KIAKTSLRKALQ
+550 
-562 GVYKGMGFDASN
+562 VYD
-574 QTKVRT
+574 
-580 ICRQYEAAS
+580 
-589 EMWANIMSAEV
+589 
-600 CGGEELEYVKKFLP
+600 EE
-614 NAYKALL
+614 
-621 EILKGVK
+621 

>member
-15 TAEMRKAER
+15 TVEMRKAER

-69 ELKEFKMTLADFIKE
+69 ELKEFKMTLTDFIKE

-116 TAQYVERLA
+116 TAQYVEKLA
-125 KSQGWQLNGLM
+125 KTQGWQLNGLM

-272 QNLDGKVFDR
+272 QDLDGKVFDR

-341 DKQTKAAEN
+341 KPADLDLPKGDTVINGLAE
-350 DKIKEKETIN
+350 I
-360 ELSKIKSSG
+360 SKIKSNADIKLFAEQLTDNLKIDKTNITIRVAGIKPYGYCAFGKETTPDAIRYNEYVLKSTDRRSMTYRVKTAFHEAFHLMADGMEWDGGNATGG
-369 IKKDDYDE
+369 IKKSWRDLEETFTESAAHYMLKRYGVKSVIAPSYAQE
-377 YLSIINNH
+377 LATNLPLL
-385 ENKDIRRL
+385 KRL
-393 YSKYADN
+393 DKYAACNTIQDFGK
-400 IASVKLAPSK
+400 IAFTDRQKGTPPKWGDLYAKMKQVQLPSDYYASYNKYIKENEDELFDMFFGNMPGYEHCRNQMKEELAS
-410 GAAYRFDSNSL
+410 AM
-421 TFNFNNYI
+421 
-429 RYPVRNKH
+429 
-437 GTLAHEYGHF
+437 
-447 FDARAP
+447 
-453 IDGLHF
+453 
-459 KEIEAIKNATGLNA
+459 
-473 QFEAVA
+473 
-479 SSSDEFL
+479 
-486 AAVRKDKAFLKST
+486 
-499 LTSELRETLRKNH
+499 RKNR
-512 ASAAVQDAID
+512 V
-522 GLFPRS
+522 GLTQN
-528 RIAWGHGEPY
+528 ENTVY
-538 YNRRYANLQSFD
+538 YGILTCAMQ
-550 KIAKTSLRKALQ
+550 
-562 GVYKGMGFDASN
+562 
-574 QTKVRT
+574 KV
-580 ICRQYEAAS
+580 
-589 EMWANIMSAEV
+589 
-600 CGGEELEYVKKFLP
+600 
-614 NAYKALL
+614 
-621 EILKGVK
+621 GVK

>member
-15 TAEMRKAER
+15 TAEMQKAER

-116 TAQYVERLA
+116 TAQYVEKLA
-125 KSQGWQLNGLM
+125 KSHGWQLSGLM

-214 LSEKIAARFNTSYNQ
+214 LSEKIAARFNMSYNQ

-252 LGLEQ
+252 LGLEK

-272 QNLDGKVFDR
+272 QDLDGKVFDR

-326 EIPDMTYKEWKEKYV
+326 EIPDMTYKEWYNKYV
-341 DKQTKAAEN
+341 KNTNTGALIGLKTSN
-350 DKIKEKETIN
+350 GITIAK
-360 ELSKIKSSG
+360 LSKHQQ
-369 IKKDDYDE
+369 E
-377 YLSIINNH
+377 RA
-385 ENKDIRRL
+385 DIRNLDLDGIRDALINPLHVGDVVVKDNGNSQRFIGEATTVNINPDTGVIITSWPTGKSRL
-393 YSKYADN
+393 KKY
-400 IASVKLAPSK
+400 KK
-410 GAAYRFDSNSL
+410 G
-421 TFNFNNYI
+421 
-429 RYPVRNKH
+429 K
-437 GTLAHEYGHF
+437 
-447 FDARAP
+447 
-453 IDGLHF
+453 
-459 KEIEAIKNATGLNA
+459 
-473 QFEAVA
+473 
-479 SSSDEFL
+479 
-486 AAVRKDKAFLKST
+486 
-499 LTSELRETLRKNH
+499 
-512 ASAAVQDAID
+512 
-522 GLFPRS
+522 
-528 RIAWGHGEPY
+528 
-538 YNRRYANLQSFD
+538 
-550 KIAKTSLRKALQ
+550 
-562 GVYKGMGFDASN
+562 
-574 QTKVRT
+574 
-580 ICRQYEAAS
+580 
-589 EMWANIMSAEV
+589 
-600 CGGEELEYVKKFLP
+600 
-614 NAYKALL
+614 
-621 EILKGVK
+621 

>member
-30 RVYRETL
+30 RAYRETL

-116 TAQYVERLA
+116 TAQYVEKLA
-125 KSQGWQLNGLM
+125 KTQGLELGGLM
-136 REVYTDSVYKTAYE
+136 RDVYTDSAYKTAYE

-214 LSEKIAARFNTSYNQ
+214 LSEKIAARFNMSYNQ

-252 LGLEQ
+252 LGLEK

-272 QNLDGKVFDR
+272 QDLDGKVFDR

-326 EIPDMTYKEWKEKYV
+326 EIPDMTYKEWKAKYV
-341 DKQTKAAEN
+341 KPEA
-350 DKIKEKETIN
+350 
-360 ELSKIKSSG
+360 
-369 IKKDDYDE
+369 E
-377 YLSIINNH
+377 YLKA
-385 ENKDIRRL
+385 EQAKVRRPTEAEL
-393 YSKYADN
+393 RNMGEALLVDLRAVNS
-400 IASVKLAPSK
+400 
-410 GAAYRFDSNSL
+410 AAYRNKFDNMPL
-421 TFNFNNYI
+421 
-429 RYPVRNKH
+429 RRPVRD
-437 GTLAHEYGHF
+437 TLH
-447 FDARAP
+447 
-453 IDGLHF
+453 
-459 KEIEAIKNATGLNA
+459 KEAINTLNITNGTEKEVLTAINARTGEVLERSKVLHDNRA
-473 QFEAVA
+473 VFTQEQFDRLKA
-479 SSSDEFL
+479 SGASVVLLHNHPTGGRFSWTDIKTYFRNEMIDASVVIGHDGSVRVMREFDRT
-486 AAVRKDKAFLKST
+486 VDIESVYNSMYNEIK
-499 LTSELRETLRKNH
+499 
-512 ASAAVQDAID
+512 
-522 GLFPRS
+522 
-528 RIAWGHGEPY
+528 GEY
-538 YNRRYANLQSFD
+538 SV
-550 KIAKTSLRKALQ
+550 TSLAKYHAL
-562 GVYKGMGFDASN
+562 
-574 QTKVRT
+574 TKF
-580 ICRQYEAAS
+580 YE
-589 EMWANIMSAEV
+589 WATR
-600 CGGEELEYVKKFLP
+600 
-614 NAYKALL
+614 
-621 EILKGVK
+621 KGVFSYERE

>member
-61 ARRILDNR
+61 ARRIMDNR

-116 TAQYVERLA
+116 TAQYVEKLA
-125 KSQGWQLNGLM
+125 KSHDWQLNGLM

-161 AVRERQIEEAIS
+161 AVRERQIEAAIS

-272 QNLDGKVFDR
+272 QDLDGKVFDR

-288 ITMPPFH
+288 VTMPPFH
-295 CHCRSTTVPYIEGLL
+295 CHCRTTTVPYIEGVT
-310 DDGGRVARDPE
+310 DDGERVARDSA
-321 TGKTV
+321 TGKSVRV
-326 EIPDMTYKEWKEKYV
+326 ENMTYEEWKAKYV

-350 DKIKEKETIN
+350 GKIKEKKEVIAGVTRGKPMTFEQANTGRANPRYAPGLQGERQYQIN
-360 ELSKIKSSG
+360 CQTCVVAHELRMRGYDVQAVGNTEGSMCNKVAKDPELPWIDKATGKKPVALKSSDNNVRTAPQLEQW
-369 IKKDDYDE
+369 IKETVEPNARYHF
-377 YLSIINNH
+377 YFSWRGRNNGGH
-385 ENKDIRRL
+385 IVTLNT
-393 YSKYADN
+393 
-400 IASVKLAPSK
+400 
-410 GAAYRFDSNSL
+410 DSL
-421 TFNFNNYI
+421 
-429 RYPVRNKH
+429 
-437 GTLAHEYGHF
+437 G
-447 FDARAP
+447 
-453 IDGLHF
+453 
-459 KEIEAIKNATGLNA
+459 NATFYDP
-473 QFEAVA
+473 QV
-479 SSSDEFL
+479 
-486 AAVRKDKAFLKST
+486 
-499 LTSELRETLRKNH
+499 SELISASKLR
-512 ASAAVQDAID
+512 SY
-522 GLFPRS
+522 LR
-528 RIAWGHGEPY
+528 RIKLEMSVYGTKMALPTYLYRVDNLDINFDIVEPMMM
-538 YNRRYANLQSFD
+538 
-550 KIAKTSLRKALQ
+550 KAER
-562 GVYKGMGFDASN
+562 GRDD
-574 QTKVRT
+574 
-580 ICRQYEAAS
+580 
-589 EMWANIMSAEV
+589 
-600 CGGEELEYVKKFLP
+600 
-614 NAYKALL
+614 
-621 EILKGVK
+621 

>member
-15 TAEMRKAER
+15 AAEMRKAEQ

-69 ELKEFKMTLADFIKE
+69 ELKEFKMALADFIKE

-116 TAQYVERLA
+116 TAQYVEKLA
-125 KSQGWQLNGLM
+125 KSQGWQLSGLM

-326 EIPDMTYKEWKEKYV
+326 EIPDMTYKEWYNKYV
-341 DKQTKAAEN
+341 KNTNTGALIGLKTSN
-350 DKIKEKETIN
+350 GITIAK
-360 ELSKIKSSG
+360 LSKHQQ
-369 IKKDDYDE
+369 E
-377 YLSIINNH
+377 RA
-385 ENKDIRRL
+385 DIRNLDLDGIRDALINPLHVGDVVVKDNGNSQRFIGEATTVNINPDTGVIITSWPTGKSRL
-393 YSKYADN
+393 KKY
-400 IASVKLAPSK
+400 KK
-410 GAAYRFDSNSL
+410 G
-421 TFNFNNYI
+421 
-429 RYPVRNKH
+429 K
-437 GTLAHEYGHF
+437 
-447 FDARAP
+447 
-453 IDGLHF
+453 
-459 KEIEAIKNATGLNA
+459 
-473 QFEAVA
+473 
-479 SSSDEFL
+479 
-486 AAVRKDKAFLKST
+486 
-499 LTSELRETLRKNH
+499 
-512 ASAAVQDAID
+512 
-522 GLFPRS
+522 
-528 RIAWGHGEPY
+528 
-538 YNRRYANLQSFD
+538 
-550 KIAKTSLRKALQ
+550 
-562 GVYKGMGFDASN
+562 
-574 QTKVRT
+574 
-580 ICRQYEAAS
+580 
-589 EMWANIMSAEV
+589 
-600 CGGEELEYVKKFLP
+600 
-614 NAYKALL
+614 
-621 EILKGVK
+621 

>member
-30 RVYRETL
+30 RAYRETL

-116 TAQYVERLA
+116 TAQYVEKLA
-125 KSQGWQLNGLM
+125 KTQGLELSGLM
-136 REVYTDSVYKTAYE
+136 RDVYTDSTYKTAYE

-214 LSEKIAARFNTSYNQ
+214 LSEKISARFNTSYNQ

-272 QNLDGKVFDR
+272 QDLDGKVFDR

-326 EIPDMTYKEWKEKYV
+326 EIPDMTYKEWKKKYV
-341 DKQTKAAEN
+341 KS
-350 DKIKEKETIN
+350 ET
-360 ELSKIKSSG
+360 
-369 IKKDDYDE
+369 E
-377 YLSIINNH
+377 YLKA
-385 ENKDIRRL
+385 EQAKVRRPTEAEL
-393 YSKYADN
+393 RNMGEALLVDLQAVNS
-400 IASVKLAPSK
+400 
-410 GAAYRFDSNSL
+410 AAYRNKFDNMPL
-421 TFNFNNYI
+421 
-429 RYPVRNKH
+429 RRPVRD
-437 GTLAHEYGHF
+437 TLH
-447 FDARAP
+447 
-453 IDGLHF
+453 
-459 KEIEAIKNATGLNA
+459 KEAINTLNITNGTKKEVLTAINARTGEVLERSKVLEDNRA
-473 QFEAVA
+473 GFTQEQFDQLKVSGA
-479 SSSDEFL
+479 SVVLLHNHPNGGRFSWTDIKTVFAHDFI
-486 AAVRKDKAFLKST
+486 AASVVIGHDGSVRT
-499 LTSELRETLRKNH
+499 M
-512 ASAAVQDAID
+512 
-522 GLFPRS
+522 G
-528 RIAWGHGEPY
+528 
-538 YNRRYANLQSFD
+538 
-550 KIAKTSLRKALQ
+550 
-562 GVYKGMGFDASN
+562 GFD
-574 QTKVRT
+574 RT
-580 ICRQYEAAS
+580 VDVEKIYKKIYNDCKEKYPIRSLAQEHALTRFYEWNKRKGAF
-589 EMWANIMSAEV
+589 V
-600 CGGEELEYVKKFLP
+600 YDEEE
-614 NAYKALL
+614 
-621 EILKGVK
+621 

>member
-30 RVYRETL
+30 RAYRETL

-116 TAQYVERLA
+116 TAQYVEKLA
-125 KSQGWQLNGLM
+125 KTQGLELGGLM
-136 REVYTDSVYKTAYE
+136 RDVYTDSVYKTAYE

-209 TSTAQ
+209 SSTAQ

-326 EIPDMTYKEWKEKYV
+326 EIPDMTYKEWKAKYV
-341 DKQTKAAEN
+341 KPEA
-350 DKIKEKETIN
+350 
-360 ELSKIKSSG
+360 
-369 IKKDDYDE
+369 E
-377 YLSIINNH
+377 YLKA
-385 ENKDIRRL
+385 EQAKVRRPTEAEL
-393 YSKYADN
+393 RNMGEALLVDLRAVNS
-400 IASVKLAPSK
+400 
-410 GAAYRFDSNSL
+410 AAYRNKFDNMPL
-421 TFNFNNYI
+421 
-429 RYPVRNKH
+429 RRPVRDTLHKEAINTLNITN
-437 GTLAHEYGHF
+437 GTEKEVLTAI
-447 FDARAP
+447 DARTGGVLERSKALEDNRAGFTQEQFDRLKASGASVVLLHNHP
-453 IDGLHF
+453 TGGRFSWTDIKTVFANDFIAASVVIGHDGSVRTMRGIDHSINVEKIYAGLYN
-459 KEIEAIKNATGLNA
+459 AIKG
-473 QFEAVA
+473 
-479 SSSDEFL
+479 
-486 AAVRKDKAFLKST
+486 KYPLKSYAEHKA
-499 LTSELRETLRKNH
+499 LDKLYEL
-512 ASAAVQDAID
+512 
-522 GLFPRS
+522 GLF
-528 RIAWGHGEPY
+528 
-538 YNRRYANLQSFD
+538 
-550 KIAKTSLRKALQ
+550 
-562 GVYKGMGFDASN
+562 VYD
-574 QTKVRT
+574 
-580 ICRQYEAAS
+580 
-589 EMWANIMSAEV
+589 
-600 CGGEELEYVKKFLP
+600 EE
-614 NAYKALL
+614 
-621 EILKGVK
+621 

>member
-69 ELKEFKMTLADFIKE
+69 ELKEFKMTLTDFIKE

-116 TAQYVERLA
+116 TAQYVEKLA
-125 KSQGWQLNGLM
+125 KTQGLELGGLM

-237 TAYIQERAMLDTYDE
+237 TAYIQEKAMLDTYDE

-272 QNLDGKVFDR
+272 QDLDGKVFDR

-326 EIPDMTYKEWKEKYV
+326 EIPDMTYKEWKAKYV
-341 DKQTKAAEN
+341 KPEA
-350 DKIKEKETIN
+350 
-360 ELSKIKSSG
+360 
-369 IKKDDYDE
+369 E
-377 YLSIINNH
+377 YLKA
-385 ENKDIRRL
+385 EQAKVRRPTEAEL
-393 YSKYADN
+393 RNMGEALLVDLRAVNS
-400 IASVKLAPSK
+400 
-410 GAAYRFDSNSL
+410 AAYRNKFDNMPL
-421 TFNFNNYI
+421 
-429 RYPVRNKH
+429 RRPVRD
-437 GTLAHEYGHF
+437 TLH
-447 FDARAP
+447 
-453 IDGLHF
+453 
-459 KEIEAIKNATGLNA
+459 KEAINTLNITNGTEKEVLTAINARTGEVLERSKVLHDNRA
-473 QFEAVA
+473 VFTQEQFDRLKA
-479 SSSDEFL
+479 SGASVVLLHNHPTGGRFSWTDIKTYFRNEMIDASVVIGHDGSVRVMREFDRT
-486 AAVRKDKAFLKST
+486 VDIESVYNSMYNEIK
-499 LTSELRETLRKNH
+499 
-512 ASAAVQDAID
+512 
-522 GLFPRS
+522 
-528 RIAWGHGEPY
+528 GEY
-538 YNRRYANLQSFD
+538 SV
-550 KIAKTSLRKALQ
+550 TSLAKYHAL
-562 GVYKGMGFDASN
+562 
-574 QTKVRT
+574 TKF
-580 ICRQYEAAS
+580 YE
-589 EMWANIMSAEV
+589 WATR
-600 CGGEELEYVKKFLP
+600 
-614 NAYKALL
+614 
-621 EILKGVK
+621 KGVFSYERE